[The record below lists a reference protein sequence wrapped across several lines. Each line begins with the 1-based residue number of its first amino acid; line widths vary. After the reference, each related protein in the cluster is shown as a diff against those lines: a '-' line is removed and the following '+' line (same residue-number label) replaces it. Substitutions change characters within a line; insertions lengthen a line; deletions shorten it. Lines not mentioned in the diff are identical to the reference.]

1 MKFTIFIL
9 QTDFLMKGNA
19 ILAFLIVSTLNTAIA
34 QNAYFK
40 MGQQAF
46 LDGDFKSAVRHLEKS
61 CIIDSTNS
69 SALWM
74 LGYSYYHSEN
84 YKKSIQ
90 AYNKVIAI
98 KPADGSAYYYR
109 ARAKSYFAKDSHL
122 TDQDKEK
129 NLLGAILDYTKAIAV
144 DPNNMQDNIKYFQN
158 RAIAYRD
165 YSDFKLQP
173 GSRFYDKNLAIN
185 SLKAAIQDFEKVLS
199 DNPSRQDISNLLESV
214 KGKLSSINVVAT
226 KTARH

>member
-1 MKFTIFIL
+1 MKVP
-9 QTDFLMKGNA
+9 A
-19 ILAFLIVSTLNTAIA
+19 ILSLLIFATLNTAIA

-46 LDGDFKSAVRHLEKS
+46 FDGDFKSAVSHLEKS
-61 CIIDSTNS
+61 CIIDSTNA

-109 ARAKSYFAKDSHL
+109 ARAKSYLAKDSHL
-122 TDQDKEK
+122 ADQDKEK

-144 DPNNMQDNIKYFQN
+144 DPNNTQDNIKYYQN

-165 YSDFKLQP
+165 YGDFKLQP
-173 GSRFYDKNLAIN
+173 GSRFYDKGLAVN
-185 SLKAAIQDFEKVLS
+185 SLKASILDFEKVLS
-199 DNPSRQDISNLLESV
+199 DNPGRSDISTLMESA
-214 KGKLSSINVVAT
+214 KAKLTAINAT
-226 KTARH
+226 AKTTRR

>member
-1 MKFTIFIL
+1 MKVPVIL
-9 QTDFLMKGNA
+9 YLLVA
-19 ILAFLIVSTLNTAIA
+19 STFNVAIA

-40 MGQQAF
+40 MGQEAF
-46 LDGDFKSAVRHLEKS
+46 FDGDFKSAVSHLEKS
-61 CIIDSTNS
+61 CIIDSTS
-69 SALWM
+69 AIALWM

-109 ARAKSYFAKDSHL
+109 ARAKNYLAKDNHL
-122 TDQDKEK
+122 SDADKEK

-144 DPNNMQDNIKYFQN
+144 DPNNMQDNIKYYQN

-165 YSDFKLQP
+165 YGDFKLQP
-173 GSRFYDKNLAIN
+173 GSRFYDKNLAAN
-185 SLKAAIQDFEKVLS
+185 SLKAAVLDFEKVLS
-199 DNPSRQDISNLLESV
+199 DNPGRSDISTLMESA
-214 KGKLSSINVVAT
+214 KARLATINITA
-226 KTARH
+226 KTTRH

>member
-1 MKFTIFIL
+1 MKAPLIL
-9 QTDFLMKGNA
+9 SL
-19 ILAFLIVSTLNTAIA
+19 LIVSTFNIAIA

-46 LDGDFKSAVRHLEKS
+46 FDGDFKSAVAHLEKS
-61 CIIDSTNS
+61 CIIDSTNA

-109 ARAKSYFAKDSHL
+109 ARAKSYLAKDSHL
-122 TDQDKEK
+122 TDQDREK
-129 NLLGAILDYTKAIAV
+129 NLLGAIFDYTKAIAV
-144 DPNNMQDNIKYFQN
+144 DPNNMQDNIKYYQN

-165 YSDFKLQP
+165 YGDFKLLP
-173 GSRFYDKNLAIN
+173 GSHFYDRNLAVN
-185 SLKAAIQDFEKVLS
+185 SLKAAILDFEKVLS
-199 DNPSRQDISNLLESV
+199 DNPGRSDISTLLESA
-214 KGKLSSINVVAT
+214 KAKLAAINVPGKPV
-226 KTARH
+226 RH

>member
-1 MKFTIFIL
+1 MKATVIL
-9 QTDFLMKGNA
+9 SFLV
-19 ILAFLIVSTLNTAIA
+19 VSTLNTAIA

-46 LDGDFKSAVRHLEKS
+46 FDGDFKSAVSHLEKS
-61 CIIDSTNS
+61 CIIDSTNA

-109 ARAKSYFAKDSHL
+109 ARAKSYLAKDNHL

-129 NLLGAILDYTKAIAV
+129 YLLGAILDYTKAIAI
-144 DPNNMQDNIKYFQN
+144 DPNNTQENTKYYQN

-165 YSDFKLQP
+165 YSDFKLLP

-185 SLKAAIQDFEKVLS
+185 SLKASIQDFDKVLS
-199 DNPSRQDISNLLESV
+199 DNPSRQDISNLMESA
-214 KGKLSSINVVAT
+214 KAKLSSINVAA
-226 KTARH
+226 KTVRH

>member
-1 MKFTIFIL
+1 MRAT
-9 QTDFLMKGNA
+9 A
-19 ILAFLIVSTLNTAIA
+19 ILSFLVVSTLNTAIA

-46 LDGDFKSAVRHLEKS
+46 FDGDFKSAVSHLERS
-61 CIIDSTNS
+61 CIIDSTNA

-109 ARAKSYFAKDSHL
+109 ARAKSYLAKDNHL
-122 TDQDKEK
+122 NDQDKEK

-144 DPNNMQDNIKYFQN
+144 DPNNTQDNIKYYQN

-165 YSDFKLQP
+165 YSEFKLQP

-185 SLKAAIQDFEKVLS
+185 SLKASIQDFQKVLS
-199 DNPSRQDISNLLESV
+199 DNPSRQDISNLMESARV
-214 KGKLSSINVVAT
+214 KLGSINVAAKVA
-226 KTARH
+226 HH

>member
-1 MKFTIFIL
+1 MKAT
-9 QTDFLMKGNA
+9 A
-19 ILAFLIVSTLNTAIA
+19 ILSFLVVSMLNTATA

-46 LDGDFKSAVRHLEKS
+46 FDGDFKSAVAHLEKS
-61 CIIDSTNS
+61 CIIDSTNA

-84 YKKSIQ
+84 YRKSIQ
-90 AYNKVIAI
+90 AFNKVIAI

-109 ARAKSYFAKDSHL
+109 ARAKSYFAKDSRL
-122 TDQDKEK
+122 SDQDKEK

-144 DPNNMQDNIKYFQN
+144 DPNNTQDNTKYYQN

-185 SLKAAIQDFEKVLS
+185 SLKASIQDFEKVLT
-199 DNPSRQDISNLLESV
+199 DNPSRQDISNLMESA
-214 KGKLSSINVVAT
+214 KAKLGSINVVT

>member
-1 MKFTIFIL
+1 MKAT
-9 QTDFLMKGNA
+9 A
-19 ILAFLIVSTLNTAIA
+19 ILSFLVVSTLNTAIA

-46 LDGDFKSAVRHLEKS
+46 FDGDFKSAVSHLERS
-61 CIIDSTNS
+61 CIIDSTNA

-109 ARAKSYFAKDSHL
+109 ARAKSYLAKDNHL
-122 TDQDKEK
+122 NDQDKEK

-144 DPNNMQDNIKYFQN
+144 DPNNTQDNVKYYQN

-165 YSDFKLQP
+165 YSEFKLQP
-173 GSRFYDKNLAIN
+173 GSRFYDKNLAVN
-185 SLKAAIQDFEKVLS
+185 SLKASIQDFQKVLS
-199 DNPSRQDISNLLESV
+199 DNPSRQDISNLMESA
-214 KGKLSSINVVAT
+214 KAKLSSINVAA